1 MKITRRQLRQMIHES
16 TYHMTKYDDDSNKI
30 MAMTSVVMR
39 GIQVSLGKELSED
52 EEYEYG
58 QEVRHTLENNM
69 PVLNML
75 YDIFTE
81 IKTGGGFQDDAGYFE
96 EESWPLRFG
105 YTDKTGEEVEFIANN
120 NDDADEFFAML
131 FKEYGRDYPYSV
143 N

>member
-1 MKITRRQLRQMIHES
+1 MKITRRQLRQIIHES
-16 TYHMTKYDDDSNKI
+16 TYHMAKYDDDSNKI

-81 IKTGGGFQDDAGYFE
+81 IKTGGGFQDDDNDDY
-96 EESWPLRFG
+96 PKILG
-105 YTDKTGEEVEFIANN
+105 YTHPESGEAVMITVKT
-120 NDDADEFFAML
+120 DDDMDDIL
-131 FKEYGRDYPYSV
+131 DPLLRQYPNLPYSID
-143 N
+143 